1 MALLSEDDRKYLQ
14 GEFGKMNEPVKL
26 ILFSKEDDCASCS
39 DTLQL
44 LEETASLSEK
54 IEVVTYDL
62 TRDSEAAATYNVD
75 RAPTVIIQ
83 GNKDIGIRL
92 YGIPSGYEFSTLIED
107 IIDLGTGTI
116 SLAPATKDALA
127 HLAEPV
133 HIQVFVTPSCP
144 YCPKAVRMAH
154 MMAMESDKVTA
165 DMVMANEFPQLSS
178 QYNVM
183 AVPKI
188 VINEDTSF
196 EGAIPE
202 DDYVSFVAKATSK

>member
-1 MALLSEDDRKYLQ
+1 MGLLSEDDRKYLQ
-14 GEFGKMNEPVKL
+14 GEFAKMSTPVKL
-26 ILFSKEDDCASCS
+26 ILFSKEDNCASCS

-44 LEETASLSEK
+44 LEETASLSDK

-62 TRDSEAAATYNVD
+62 SRDGEAAATYNVD
-75 RAPTVIIQ
+75 RAPTVVVQ
-83 GNKDIGIRL
+83 GSEDVGIRF
-92 YGIPSGYEFSTLIED
+92 YGIPSGYEYSSLIED

-116 SLAPATKDALA
+116 SLAPETKDALS

-165 DMVMANEFPQLSS
+165 DMVMANEFPQLSNK
-178 QYNVM
+178 YNVM
-183 AVPKI
+183 AVPKV

-202 DDYVSFVAKATSK
+202 DDYVSFVAQATSK

>member
-1 MALLSEDDRKYLQ
+1 MSLLSDDDRKYLQ
-14 GEFGKMNEPVKL
+14 SEFSKIAQPVKL
-26 ILFSKEDDCASCS
+26 ILFSAEDDCASCS

-54 IEVVTYDL
+54 IEVITYDL
-62 TRDSEAAATYNVD
+62 TKDEATASTYNVE
-75 RAPTVIIQ
+75 RVPTVIVQ
-83 GNKDIGIRL
+83 GSQDSGIRF
-92 YGIPSGYEFSTLIED
+92 YGIPSGYEYSTLVED

-116 SLAPATKDALA
+116 PLADETKDALA

-154 MMAMESDKVTA
+154 MMAMQSENVTA
-165 DMVMANEFPQLSS
+165 DMVMANEFPDLSNK
-178 QYNVM
+178 YNVM
-183 AVPKI
+183 AVPKVI
-188 VINEDTSF
+188 INEDTSF

-202 DDYVSFVAKATSK
+202 DDYISFVAQAVSK

>member
-1 MALLSEDDRKYLQ
+1 MALLSDDDRKYLQ

-26 ILFSKEDDCASCS
+26 ILFTKEDGCASCS

-44 LEETASLSEK
+44 LEETASLSDK

-62 TRDSEAAATYNVD
+62 TRDSEVAATYNVD
-75 RAPTVIIQ
+75 RAPTVVVH
-83 GNKDIGIRL
+83 GSKDIGIRF

-116 SLAPATKDALA
+116 SLAPDTKDALA
-127 HLAEPV
+127 HIAEPV

-144 YCPKAVRMAH
+144 HCPKAVRMAH

-165 DMVMANEFPQLSS
+165 DMVMANEFPELSS
-178 QYNVM
+178 KYNVM
-183 AVPKI
+183 AVPKV

>member
-1 MALLSEDDRKYLQ
+1 
-14 GEFGKMNEPVKL
+14 
-26 ILFSKEDDCASCS
+26 
-39 DTLQL
+39 
-44 LEETASLSEK
+44 
-54 IEVVTYDL
+54 
-62 TRDSEAAATYNVD
+62 
-75 RAPTVIIQ
+75 
-83 GNKDIGIRL
+83 
-92 YGIPSGYEFSTLIED
+92 
-107 IIDLGTGTI
+107 
-116 SLAPATKDALA
+116 
-127 HLAEPV
+127 
-133 HIQVFVTPSCP
+133 
-144 YCPKAVRMAH
+144 MAH

>member
-1 MALLSEDDRKYLQ
+1 MPLLSDDDRKYLE
-14 GEFGKMNEPVKL
+14 GEFGKLDKPVKL
-26 ILFSKEDDCASCS
+26 IFFSSEEGCASCS

-44 LEETASLSEK
+44 LEETASLSDK
-54 IEVVTYDL
+54 IEVETYDL
-62 TRDSEAAATYNVD
+62 EKNADIAADYNIN
-75 RAPTVIIQ
+75 RSPTVVVQ
-83 GNKDIGIRL
+83 ADQDTGIRF
-92 YGIPSGYEFSTLIED
+92 YGIPSGYEYSTLIED

-116 SLAPATKDALA
+116 SLAPETKDALA

-154 MMAMESDKVTA
+154 LMAMESEHVTA

-178 QYNVM
+178 KYSVM

-188 VINEDTSF
+188 IINEDTSF

-202 DDYVSFVAKATSK
+202 DDYVSFVAKAVSK

>member
-75 RAPTVIIQ
+75 RAPTVVIQ

-127 HLAEPV
+127 QLAEPV

>member
-54 IEVVTYDL
+54 IEVVTHDL
-62 TRDSEAAATYNVD
+62 TRDSETAATYNVD
-75 RAPTVIIQ
+75 RAPTVVIQ

-92 YGIPSGYEFSTLIED
+92 YGMPSGYEFSTLIED
-107 IIDLGTGTI
+107 IIDLGMGTI
-116 SLAPATKDALA
+116 SLSPATKDALA
-127 HLAEPV
+127 QLAEPV

-154 MMAMESDKVTA
+154 MMAMESDRVTA
-165 DMVMANEFPQLSS
+165 DMVMANEFPQLSN

-202 DDYVSFVAKATSK
+202 DDYVSFVTKATSK

>member
-14 GEFGKMNEPVKL
+14 GEFGKMREPVKL
-26 ILFSKEDDCASCS
+26 ILFTKESGCASCS

-44 LEETASLSEK
+44 LEETASLSDK
-54 IEVVTYDL
+54 VEVVSYDL
-62 TRDSEAAATYNVD
+62 ARDSEIATTYNVD
-75 RAPTVIIQ
+75 RAPTVVVQ
-83 GNKDIGIRL
+83 SSEDVGIRF
-92 YGIPSGYEFSTLIED
+92 YGIPSGYEYSSLIED

-116 SLAPATKDALA
+116 SLAPDTKDALA

-178 QYNVM
+178 KYNVM
-183 AVPKI
+183 AVPKV

-202 DDYVSFVAKATSK
+202 DDYVSFVAQATSK

>member
-1 MALLSEDDRKYLQ
+1 MALLSEEDRKYLTD
-14 GEFGKMNEPVKL
+14 EFGKMAGQVKL
-26 ILFSKEDDCASCS
+26 ILFSKENGCASCA

-44 LEETASLSEK
+44 LEETASLSDK
-54 IEVVTYDL
+54 IKLVTYEL
-62 TRDSEAAATYNVD
+62 TRDTETAATYNVD
-75 RAPTVIIQ
+75 RAPTVVVE
-83 GNKDIGIRL
+83 GKVDFGIRF
-92 YGIPSGYEFSTLIED
+92 YGLPSGYEFSSLIED
-107 IIDLGTGTI
+107 IIDLGTGTT

-165 DMVMANEFPQLSS
+165 DMVMANEFPQLSN

-202 DDYVSFVAKATSK
+202 DDYVSFVAQATSK

>member
-14 GEFGKMNEPVKL
+14 GEFSKMSEPVKL
-26 ILFSKEDDCASCS
+26 ILFSKEDGCASCS

-44 LEETASLSEK
+44 LEETAGLSNK

-62 TRDSEAAATYNVD
+62 SSDRETAAKYNVG
-75 RAPTVIIQ
+75 RTPTVIVQ
-83 GNKDIGIRL
+83 GSEDIGIRF

-116 SLAPATKDALA
+116 PLAPATKDALA
-127 HLAEPV
+127 QLAEQV

-183 AVPKI
+183 AVPKV

>member
-1 MALLSEDDRKYLQ
+1 MALLSDDDRKYLQ

-26 ILFSKEDDCASCS
+26 ILFTKEDGCASCS

-44 LEETASLSEK
+44 LEETASLSDK

-62 TRDSEAAATYNVD
+62 TRDSEVAATYNVD
-75 RAPTVIIQ
+75 RAPTVVVH
-83 GNKDIGIRL
+83 GSKDIGIRF

-107 IIDLGTGTI
+107 IVDLGTGTI
-116 SLAPATKDALA
+116 SLAPDTKDALA
-127 HLAEPV
+127 HIAEPV

-144 YCPKAVRMAH
+144 HCPKAVRMAH

-165 DMVMANEFPQLSS
+165 DMVMANEFPELSS
-178 QYNVM
+178 KYNVM
-183 AVPKI
+183 AVPKV

-202 DDYVSFVAKATSK
+202 DDYVSFVAEATSK

>member
-14 GEFGKMNEPVKL
+14 GEFGKMTEPIKL
-26 ILFSKEDDCASCS
+26 VLFTRENGCASCS

-44 LEETASLSEK
+44 LEETASLSDK

-62 TRDSEAAATYNVD
+62 VRDSEIATTYNVD
-75 RAPTVIIQ
+75 RAPTVVVQ
-83 GNKDIGIRL
+83 GSEDVGIRF
-92 YGIPSGYEFSTLIED
+92 YGIPSGYEYSTLIED
-107 IIDLGTGTI
+107 IIDLGTGAI
-116 SLAPATKDALA
+116 SLAPDTKDALA

-178 QYNVM
+178 KYNVM
-183 AVPKI
+183 AVPKVI
-188 VINEDTSF
+188 INEDTSF

-202 DDYVSFVAKATSK
+202 DDYVSFVAQATSK

>member
-1 MALLSEDDRKYLQ
+1 MALLSDDDRKYLQ

-44 LEETASLSEK
+44 LEETAGLSEK
-54 IEVVTYDL
+54 IEVVKYDL
-62 TRDSEAAATYNVD
+62 ARDNEIAATYNVD
-75 RAPTVIIQ
+75 RAPTVVIQ
-83 GNKDIGIRL
+83 TNKDIGIRL
-92 YGIPSGYEFSTLIED
+92 YGMPSGYEFSTLIED

-202 DDYVSFVAKATSK
+202 DDYVSFVSKATSK

>member
-1 MALLSEDDRKYLQ
+1 M
-14 GEFGKMNEPVKL
+14 
-26 ILFSKEDDCASCS
+26 
-39 DTLQL
+39 
-44 LEETASLSEK
+44 
-54 IEVVTYDL
+54 
-62 TRDSEAAATYNVD
+62 
-75 RAPTVIIQ
+75 
-83 GNKDIGIRL
+83 
-92 YGIPSGYEFSTLIED
+92 PSGYEFSTLIED

-116 SLAPATKDALA
+116 PLAPATKDALA
-127 HLAEPV
+127 QLAEPV

-165 DMVMANEFPQLSS
+165 DMVMANEFPQLSN

>member
-26 ILFSKEDDCASCS
+26 ILFSKKDDCASCS

-44 LEETASLSEK
+44 LQETASLSDK

-62 TRDSEAAATYNVD
+62 TRDSEAAATYKVD
-75 RAPTVIIQ
+75 RAPTVVVQ
-83 GNKDIGIRL
+83 GSEDIGIRF
-92 YGIPSGYEFSTLIED
+92 YGIPSGYEYSSLIED

-116 SLAPATKDALA
+116 SLAPETKDALA

-183 AVPKI
+183 AVPKV

-202 DDYVSFVAKATSK
+202 DDYVSFVAQATSK

>member
-14 GEFGKMNEPVKL
+14 SEFGKMNEPVKL

-54 IEVVTYDL
+54 IEIVTYDL

-75 RAPTVIIQ
+75 RAPTVVIQ

-127 HLAEPV
+127 QLAEPV

>member
-1 MALLSEDDRKYLQ
+1 MALLSDEDRKYLTD
-14 GEFGKMNEPVKL
+14 EFGKMNELVKL
-26 ILFSKEDDCASCS
+26 ILFSKGDGCASCS

-44 LEETASLSEK
+44 LEETAGLSEK
-54 IEVVTYDL
+54 IEVVKYDL
-62 TRDSEAAATYNVD
+62 ARDNEIAATYNVD
-75 RAPTVIIQ
+75 RAPTVVIQ
-83 GNKDIGIRL
+83 TNKDIGIRL
-92 YGIPSGYEFSTLIED
+92 YGMPSGYEFSTLIED

-165 DMVMANEFPQLSS
+165 DMVMANEFPQLSN